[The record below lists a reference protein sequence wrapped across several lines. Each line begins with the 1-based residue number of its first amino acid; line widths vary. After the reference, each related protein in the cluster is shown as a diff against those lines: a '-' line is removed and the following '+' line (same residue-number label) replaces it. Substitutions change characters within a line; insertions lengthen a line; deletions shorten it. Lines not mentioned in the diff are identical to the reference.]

1 MVRIVSEG
9 EEVGLADRIAGREDG
24 LLLFSITP
32 PRCSTTPEE
41 AQRIADVT
49 IERLA
54 AVDVD
59 GLILYDIDDE
69 SDRNPS
75 ERPFPY
81 LPTKD
86 PAQFYEQ
93 HLGAWDK
100 PVVVYRC
107 VGKYDESEL
116 TDWLGAQDPAK
127 VLTTFVGASTGE
139 KATRTN
145 LPTAQ
150 KLWHEVAPALQLGG
164 VAIPERHSRGGN
176 EHLRLIRKQQSGTSF
191 FVTQVVYDTSAAKSM
206 VSDYFYACEDAG
218 LTPVPVIFTLSVV
231 GSMKTVEFLEWLGVD
246 VPRFVRND
254 LAHAA
259 DPLATSYDQC
269 ILAARELTSFCEQL
283 GIPHGFNVE
292 SVSIRKAEIE
302 ASVRLAS
309 HLRTRRLR

>member
-1 MVRIVSEG
+1 M
-9 EEVGLADRIAGREDG
+9 GLADRIAGREDG

-32 PRCSTTPEE
+32 PRRSTAPED
-41 AQRIADVT
+41 AQRIADIT
-49 IERLA
+49 IERLQT
-54 AVDVD
+54 VDVD

-69 SDRNPS
+69 SDRNPA

-86 PAQFYEQ
+86 PAEFYQ
-93 HLGAWDK
+93 THLTAWDK

-107 VGKYDESEL
+107 VGKYDETEL
-116 TDWLGAQDPAK
+116 SNWLAAQDPSR
-127 VLTTFVGASTGE
+127 VLTTFVGASTGD
-139 KATRTN
+139 KARRTD
-145 LPTAQ
+145 LATAQ
-150 KLWHEVAPALQLGG
+150 KLWHEVAPNIAMGG
-164 VAIPERHSRGGN
+164 VAIPERHSRSGE
-176 EHLRLIRKQQSGTSF
+176 EHLRLLRKQQAGTSF
-191 FVTQVVYDTSAAKSM
+191 FVTQVVYDTSAAKS
-206 VSDYFYACEDAG
+206 VASDYFYACIDAG
-218 LTPVPVIFTLSVV
+218 LKPVPIIFTLSVC

-246 VPRFVRND
+246 VPRWVRND
-254 LAHAA
+254 LEHAP

>member
-1 MVRIVSEG
+1 M
-9 EEVGLADRIAGREDG
+9 GLADRIAGREDG

-32 PRCSTTPEE
+32 PRRSTSPEE

-49 IERLA
+49 IERLQ

-69 SDRNPS
+69 SDRNPN

-86 PAQFYEQ
+86 PAAFYEQ
-93 HLGAWDK
+93 HLGGWEK

-107 VGKYDESEL
+107 VGKYEESEL
-116 TDWLGAQDPAK
+116 TDWLAAQDPAK
-127 VLTTFVGASTGE
+127 VLTTFVGASTGG
-139 KATRTN
+139 KVCRTD
-145 LPTAQ
+145 LPSAQ
-150 KLWHEVAPALQLGG
+150 KLWHEVAPTMRLGG
-164 VAIPERHSRGGN
+164 VAIPERHSHSGG
-176 EHLRLIRKQQSGTSF
+176 EHSRLIRKQQAGTSF

-218 LTPVPVIFTLSVV
+218 LKPVPVIFTLSVV

-246 VPRFVRND
+246 VPRWVRND
-254 LAHAA
+254 LSHAP

-269 ILAARELTSFCEQL
+269 ILAARELTSFCEHL
-283 GIPHGFNVE
+283 GMPHGFNVE